1 MCLFD
6 NCHIWTISFVNLSG
20 FILDPK
26 FMKKI
31 SLILST
37 FYDCSV
43 MDCWVVH
50 EFEQSMDLSVY
61 LAKILSYGLTLSRLC
76 CLSLLSP
83 CKDCSVFIIV
93 SSTIILNFI
102 SLFIFFQQ
110 IYWPTLSLKL
120 RFSCSSRIFFSF
132 FHFII

>member
-6 NCHIWTISFVNLSG
+6 NCHIWTILFVSLSW
-20 FILDPK
+20 FISDPK

-31 SLILST
+31 SSILST
-37 FYDCSV
+37 SCDCLV

-50 EFEQSMDLSVY
+50 EFEGLKGLSVY
-61 LAKILSYGLTLSRLC
+61 LTKSLSYGLTLSQLC

-83 CKDCSVFIIV
+83 CKNCSAFIIV

-110 IYWPTLSLKL
+110 IYWPTLFIKLK
-120 RFSCSSRIFFSF
+120 FSCSLCIFFSL